1 MGQWVTARQPE
12 SSPGRPSCANQ
23 DACRAAGGDHPV
35 FCFCSQVTWVRS
47 GNIEE
52 REKPRV
58 YLPASSINTDSC
70 TRYHGDQKWSLPT
83 SSSFLLAHPPVT
95 SDTLDQGG
103 GRQWTASGVAQ
114 APAGPSEVAAKY
126 PGLPMMYCT
135 RGYWMFGHSVNNF
148 LVACFTCYFSLTS
161 YQNNPSQPL

>member
-1 MGQWVTARQPE
+1 MVHNFSLCIGSRGTRARIHTSPLDTGPCTLAVSPALCRLPE
-12 SSPGRPSCANQ
+12 VAPPHTNRVRSPQSPGRLSCANQ

-35 FCFCSQVTWVRS
+35 FCFCSQVTWIRS

-58 YLPASSINTDSC
+58 YLPASFINTDSC

-95 SDTLDQGG
+95 SVTLDQGG
-103 GRQWTASGVAQ
+103 GRQWTASGVGA
-114 APAGPSEVAAKY
+114 
-126 PGLPMMYCT
+126 
-135 RGYWMFGHSVNNF
+135 R
-148 LVACFTCYFSLTS
+148 
-161 YQNNPSQPL
+161 